1 MYGLIDGMTNSLE
14 DFRTDWR
21 RNPAEAL
28 LDVSIGEHSIYRYNR
43 RCPCKYYR
51 LIPAREKWP
60 FALLSNPC
68 CSTA

>member
-28 LDVSIGEHSIYRYNR
+28 LDVSIGEHYIYRYNR
-43 RCPCKYYR
+43 RCPSSKY
-51 LIPAREKWP
+51 IV
-60 FALLSNPC
+60 NT
-68 CSTA
+68 TA